1 MGSPDGEG
9 VGTSWT
15 WILLALSLQYGW
27 EDRHLDNWEILL
39 VMGDLWPRAEE

>member
-15 WILLALSLQYGW
+15 WILLALSLQYDR
-27 EDRHLDNWEILL
+27 EDTFRPL
-39 VMGDLWPRAEE
+39 GDPACYGRPLAKS